1 MIDHRRENRSQSIAD
16 AVPHLDIADSVRAF
30 AIQRGDY
37 YARTMTRIQSH
48 AGFVAIFNWGA
59 AIFGPVWAA
68 ARGLWGL
75 FWCFAIL
82 ELMALVQ
89 LSQGLFSDLGAV
101 PRARAERLEEN
112 YERVLARVQAA
123 RDRGDETGADA
134 LARNADRLQA
144 ALEKALDQAQEAA
157 AAGVEL
163 VIFGLFAFVLIKGI
177 EGISANIAYEKRYS
191 RWRADKRV
199 RAGFQWTGAAI
210 GAGFVALVYSI
221 ALYGFT
227 VAEPAAFVRTF
238 PVEKIYYEEIAAS
251 IDRAFDLATIQ
262 FGVFFNGIA
271 LGIRFLLDGLEVI
284 FVQTPWPVVMVA
296 ITLFAWRLAGPRV
309 AVFTVTALAYIALL
323 GFWEK
328 AMETVS
334 LLGAASFLCV
344 VIGMPLGVWFAR
356 SERAYAVARPVLDL
370 MQTLPSFVYLIPII
384 AFFGTGKPPG
394 ILASMVFGLPPIIRL
409 TTLGLREVPKD
420 VIEASRAFGATHW
433 QTLTGVEMPLA
444 LPSIMTGINQT
455 ILMCLSLVV
464 IAALIDAKGLG
475 YDILVALQYAAKG
488 QGILAG
494 FAILFCAVVIDRLVQ
509 GGIKRGKGPR

>member
-1 MIDHRRENRSQSIAD
+1 MIDHSRENRSQSIAD

-30 AIQRGDY
+30 SIQRGDY

-101 PRARAERLEEN
+101 PRAKAARLEGN
-112 YERVLARVQAA
+112 YERMLARVQAA
-123 RDRGDETGADA
+123 RDRGDEAGAEA
-134 LARNADRLQA
+134 FAANAERLQA
-144 ALEKALDQAQEAA
+144 ALEKALAQADAA
-157 AAGVEL
+157 TGTEL
-163 VIFGLFAFVLIKGI
+163 VIFGLIAFALVKGL
-177 EGISANIAYEKRYS
+177 EGMIANHAYEKLYS
-191 RWRADKRV
+191 KWRANKRV
-199 RAGFQWTGAAI
+199 CAGFQWTGAVI
-210 GAGFVALVYSI
+210 GSVFVAAVYSI

-238 PVEKIYYEEIAAS
+238 PVEKIYYQEIAAS

-284 FVQTPWPVVMVA
+284 FVQTPWPVVMVV

-309 AVFTVTALAYIALL
+309 AVFTVAALAYIALL

-433 QTLTGVEMPLA
+433 QTLTGVEIPLA

>member
-1 MIDHRRENRSQSIAD
+1 MIYRTRENSSQSVAD
-16 AVPHLDIADSVRAF
+16 AVPHIADSVRAF
-30 AIQRGDY
+30 AVARGDY
-37 YARTMTRIQSH
+37 YARVMIRIQSH
-48 AGFVAIFNWGA
+48 AGFVATFNWGA
-59 AIFGPVWAA
+59 AVFGPVWAA

-75 FWCFAIL
+75 FWCFAVL

-101 PRARAERLEEN
+101 PRARADRLGEN

-134 LARNADRLQA
+134 LARNAERLQA

-163 VIFGLFAFVLIKGI
+163 VIFGFFAFVLIKGI
-177 EGISANIAYEKRYS
+177 EGISANHAYEKLYS

-199 RAGFQWTGAAI
+199 CAGFQWTGVAI
-210 GAGFVALVYSI
+210 GAVFVAAVYST

-227 VAEPAAFVRTF
+227 VAEPVAFVHTF
-238 PVEKIYYEEIAAS
+238 PADKTHYQVLAAA
-251 IDRAFDLATIQ
+251 IDRVFDQTATD
-262 FGVFFNGIA
+262 FGVFFAGIA
-271 LGIRFLLDGLEVI
+271 RGIRFLLDGLEVI
-284 FVQTPWPVVMVA
+284 FVQTPWPVVMVV
-296 ITLFAWRLAGPRV
+296 ITIFAWRLAGPRV

-344 VIGMPLGVWFAR
+344 AIGIPLGVWFAR
-356 SERAYAVARPVLDL
+356 SERVYAGARPVLDL

-409 TTLGLREVPKD
+409 TALGLREVPKD
-420 VIEASRAFGATHW
+420 VTEASRAFGATRW

-464 IAALIDAKGLG
+464 IAALIGAEGLG

-509 GGIKRGKGPR
+509 GGIKREKGPR